1 VHSFDRL
8 KLSRLQEMKAMC
20 RGTRSSCLNIQYPLE
35 EAPCALDEAKAGRCK
50 CNVRLETV

>member
-1 VHSFDRL
+1 M
-8 KLSRLQEMKAMC
+8 SRHALVVFKQV
-20 RGTRSSCLNIQYPLE
+20 QYPLE